1 MSFFL
6 TKTDSKILY
15 SIAIILM
22 LFHHISGFP
31 EWYNYCYIY
40 SISKFIEYP
49 LAFWGGKLCVA
60 IYAFIGG
67 YGIYIS
73 IND

>member
-1 MSFFL
+1 
-6 TKTDSKILY
+6 
-15 SIAIILM
+15 M

-60 IYAFIGG
+60 IYAFING

>member
-1 MSFFL
+1 MKDIYCFL
-6 TKTDSKILY
+6 LEFCLICFCY
-15 SIAIILM
+15 
-22 LFHHISGFP
+22 FP
-31 EWYNYCYIY
+31 LLLLKDNYCYIY

-67 YGIYIS
+67 YGNVYS